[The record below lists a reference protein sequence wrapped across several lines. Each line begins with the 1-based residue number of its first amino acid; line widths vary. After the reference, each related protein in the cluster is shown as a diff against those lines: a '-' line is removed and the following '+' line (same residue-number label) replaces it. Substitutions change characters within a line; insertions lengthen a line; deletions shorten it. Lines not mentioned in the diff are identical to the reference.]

1 MPWQKKSK
9 PKAERVI
16 RHELRDGTVKEYRYK
31 SYARK
36 PKPKPTDT
44 LSALLD
50 AYRESPEWHALSP
63 ATRTSYSIYLRPLEK
78 AGAAAPENVKRR
90 DLLQIRDSIATQ
102 RGSSAANAFITTA
115 SAMFA
120 WAVDREWIEH
130 SPVTKIKPLAG
141 GHLRAW
147 TPDQAAYA
155 CTKLP
160 EHLRRVVIL
169 ALYTGQRRGDL
180 CAMSWAAY
188 DGSRIR
194 LVQQKTK
201 AALVIPVHPELKVEL
216 DVWKQGATALTI
228 LTNANGVPWDPHLLS
243 YHMPA
248 ALARIDLPSDLNVH
262 GLRKLAAANLAD
274 AGCTM
279 HEIAAITGHESL
291 SMVQLYT
298 KSADQERM
306 ANAAILRLGN
316 IQKLTKK
323 SEP

>member
-9 PKAERVI
+9 PKAERVV
-16 RHELRDGTVKEYRYK
+16 RHVTRDGSVKEYRYK

-36 PKPKPTDT
+36 PKPKATDT

-50 AYRESPEWHALSP
+50 AYCDSPEWAALSRS
-63 ATRTSYSIYLRPLEK
+63 TQTSYSIYLRPLRD
-78 AGAAAPENVKRR
+78 AGAAAPESVKRR
-90 DLLQIRDSIATQ
+90 NLLQIRDTIAKN
-102 RGSSAANAFITTA
+102 RGNAAANAFITTA
-115 SAMFA
+115 SAMFG
-120 WAVDREWIEH
+120 WAVNREWIEH

-141 GHLRAW
+141 GHLPAW
-147 TPDQAAYA
+147 TQEQADFA

-169 ALYTGQRRGDL
+169 GLYTGQRRGDL
-180 CAMSWAAY
+180 CAMRWAAY

-201 AALVIPVHPELKVEL
+201 VALVIPVHPELKVEL
-216 DVWKQGATALTI
+216 DAWKQNATALTI
-228 LTNANGVPWDPHLLS
+228 LTNANGVPWRPQALS

-248 ALARIDLPSDLNVH
+248 ALSRIGVSDLNVH

-274 AGCTM
+274 AGCSIK
-279 HEIAAITGHESL
+279 EIASITGHESL
-291 SMVQLYT
+291 SMIQLYT

-306 ANAAILRLGN
+306 ANSAMLRLGN

-323 SEP
+323 SEV